1 MSSATSAA
9 AFSPILSRVTGGET
23 LDAETSTRAFDE
35 IMAGRVSEDE
45 LTQFLT
51 MLANR
56 KPTVAEITGAARS
69 LRAQMKTITASAY
82 AIDLCGTGGDAHGTL
97 NISTACAFVV
107 AGAGVPVAKHGN
119 RKMSSK
125 SGTADVLEALGAKID
140 MTPESASACLRDTGV
155 CFLFAQAYHPA
166 MKHASAVRQKL
177 GFRTIFNLLGPLV
190 SPARVKRQLIG
201 VYAKEWLEPMAQ
213 VLRELGTDKAWIVHG
228 GDGMDELT
236 TTDISHVAVLEAG
249 RVTTR
254 EISPRELGLHRAT
267 LSSLRGGQAAD
278 NAAAMNRLF
287 AGEHGAY
294 RDIVVLNSAAALV
307 VAGHA
312 PDIKTGAAMAATALE
327 KGLAKRTLEKF
338 VAASQNA
345 A

>member
-1 MSSATSAA
+1 MSN
-9 AFSPILSRVTGGET
+9 AFAPILERVSGGET
-23 LDAETSTRAFDE
+23 LDTATSTRAFDE
-35 IMAGRVSEDE
+35 IMGGRVSEE
-45 LTQFLT
+45 QLANFLT
-51 MLANR
+51 VLAKR
-56 KPTVAEITGAARS
+56 KPSIAEITGAARS
-69 LRAQMKTITASAY
+69 MRAQMTTITASAY

-107 AGAGVPVAKHGN
+107 AAAGVPVAKHGN
-119 RKMSSK
+119 RNMSSK
-125 SGTADVLEALGAKID
+125 SGAADVLEALGAKIE
-140 MTPESASACLRDTGV
+140 MEPERASACLRDTGI
-155 CFLFAQAYHPA
+155 CFLFAQTYHPA
-166 MKHASAVRQKL
+166 MRHAAAVRKQL
-177 GFRTIFNLLGPLV
+177 GFRTIFNLLGPL
-190 SPARVKRQLIG
+190 SNPARVKRQLVG
-201 VYAKEWLEPMAQ
+201 VYAKEWIEPLAQ
-213 VLRELGTDKAWIVHG
+213 VLRELGTDKAWVVHG
-228 GDGMDELT
+228 GDGLDELT

-267 LSSLRGGQAAD
+267 LSSLKGGTAET
-278 NAAAMNRLF
+278 NAAALTRLF

-312 PDIKTGAAMAATALE
+312 PDLKTGAAMAMTALD

-338 VAASQNA
+338 VAATQNA

>member
-1 MSSATSAA
+1 MSDS
-9 AFSPILSRVTGGET
+9 FSPILERVSGGEM
-23 LDAETSTRAFDE
+23 LDANTSTRAFDE
-35 IMAGRVSEDE
+35 IMAGRVSEE
-45 LTQFLT
+45 HLAQFLT
-51 MLANR
+51 VLAQR
-56 KPTVAEITGAARS
+56 KPTIAEITGAARS
-69 LRAQMKTITASAY
+69 MRAQMKTITASAY

-119 RKMSSK
+119 RNMSSK
-125 SGTADVLEALGAKID
+125 SGAADVLEALGAKID
-140 MTPESASACLRDTGV
+140 LDPEQASACLRNTGI
-155 CFLFAQAYHPA
+155 CFLFAQTYHPA
-166 MKHASAVRQKL
+166 MRHAADVRKKL
-177 GFRTIFNLLGPLV
+177 GFRTIFNLLGPL
-190 SPARVKRQLIG
+190 SNPARVKRQLVG
-201 VYAKEWLEPMAQ
+201 VYAKEWVEPLAL
-213 VLRELGTDKAWIVHG
+213 VLRDLGTDKAWVVHG

-249 RVTTR
+249 KVSLR

-267 LSSLRGGQAAD
+267 LSSLKGGLAD
-278 NAAAMNRLF
+278 ANAAAMKRLF
-287 AGEHGAY
+287 EGEHGAY

-312 PDIKTGAAMAATALE
+312 PDLKTGAAMAMTALD
-327 KGLAKRTLEKF
+327 KGAAKRTLEKF